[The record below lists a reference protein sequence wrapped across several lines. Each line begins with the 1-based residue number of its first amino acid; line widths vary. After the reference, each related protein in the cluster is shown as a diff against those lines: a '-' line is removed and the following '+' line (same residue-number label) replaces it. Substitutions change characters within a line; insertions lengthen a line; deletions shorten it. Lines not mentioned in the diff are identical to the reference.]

1 MRSKNSAPGIV
12 EFVLLTQLLHD
23 HASVK
28 TWPRNSRLS
37 DIDELG
43 SVDQVLEY
51 AKLSRLIRIWTD
63 SSSSYHHRHH
73 YHEKD
78 DFSEYAAE
86 DQKSSF
92 YSKNSSRS
100 CQCSCTRPLK
110 IARPLDP
117 EQAKSGTRK
126 PLLPEDLDDAS
137 QGFLMLLGL
146 GKFGQG
152 LACFSTY
159 AKKSD
164 LEP

>member
-1 MRSKNSAPGIV
+1 MLKEKRCMRSKNSAPGIV

-28 TWPRNSRLS
+28 TWPRNSCLS

-43 SVDQVLEY
+43 SVDHGLEY
-51 AKLSRLIRIWTD
+51 AKLSRLVRLWTD
-63 SSSSYHHRHH
+63 SSSSY
-73 YHEKD
+73 
-78 DFSEYAAE
+78 
-86 DQKSSF
+86 
-92 YSKNSSRS
+92 SSRS

-164 LEP
+164 LEI